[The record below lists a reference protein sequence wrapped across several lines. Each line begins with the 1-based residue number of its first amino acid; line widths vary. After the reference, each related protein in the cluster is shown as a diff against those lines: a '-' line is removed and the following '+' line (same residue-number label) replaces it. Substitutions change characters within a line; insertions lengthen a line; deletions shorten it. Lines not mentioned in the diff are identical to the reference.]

1 MAQPARRSAARTR
14 QVIDPDDRERAAI
27 AAGLRL
33 MAELMAEIG
42 WTTRFNQ
49 LTEPQARALAE
60 AAIDGF
66 LEAMALSA
74 RAPRSGGAVLMDGA
88 LDFNHREK
96 PPAFVDEV
104 NALIDQALVA
114 ENATRPQRDYL
125 GGSRLGE
132 SCSRRL
138 QYEYL
143 KAPKDAGAEFSGQS
157 LRIFALGHV
166 LEDLAIEWLRKAGFD
181 LRVRNRHGEQF
192 GFSAA
197 GGRVQGHADG
207 VVVAAPNGMAVPA
220 LWECK
225 SANAKNWRD
234 IVKRGVRVAKPIY
247 AAQIALYQAYL
258 GLTEAPALFTAINK
272 DTCEIWHE
280 LVPFD
285 GALAQASSDKAVQI
299 LRACDAGE
307 LLPRHT
313 ADPEHFE
320 CRFCAWKERCWA

>member
-1 MAQPARRSAARTR
+1 
-14 QVIDPDDRERAAI
+14 
-27 AAGLRL
+27 
-33 MAELMAEIG
+33 
-42 WTTRFNQ
+42 
-49 LTEPQARALAE
+49 
-60 AAIDGF
+60 
-66 LEAMALSA
+66 
-74 RAPRSGGAVLMDGA
+74 MDGP

-114 ENATRPQRDYL
+114 DNATRPQRDYL

-181 LRVRNRHGEQF
+181 LRVRNRHAEQF

-207 VVVAAPNGMAVPA
+207 VVVTAPNGMAVPA

-234 IVKRGVRVAKPIY
+234 MVKRGVRVAKPIY

-285 GALAQASSDKAVQI
+285 GALAQTASDKAVQI

>member
-1 MAQPARRSAARTR
+1 
-14 QVIDPDDRERAAI
+14 
-27 AAGLRL
+27 
-33 MAELMAEIG
+33 
-42 WTTRFNQ
+42 
-49 LTEPQARALAE
+49 
-60 AAIDGF
+60 
-66 LEAMALSA
+66 
-74 RAPRSGGAVLMDGA
+74 MDA
-88 LDFNHREK
+88 TFDFNHREK
-96 PPAFVDEV
+96 PPEFVDGV

-114 ENATRPQRDYL
+114 ENGARSQRDYL

-143 KAPKDAGAEFSGQS
+143 KAPKDEGAEFSGRS

-181 LRVRNRHGEQF
+181 LRVRNRQGEQF

-207 VVVAAPNGMAVPA
+207 VVVLAPNGMAVPA

-234 IVKRGVRVAKPIY
+234 IVKRGVRAAKPIY

-313 ADPEHFE
+313 ADPEYFE

>member
-1 MAQPARRSAARTR
+1 
-14 QVIDPDDRERAAI
+14 
-27 AAGLRL
+27 
-33 MAELMAEIG
+33 
-42 WTTRFNQ
+42 
-49 LTEPQARALAE
+49 
-60 AAIDGF
+60 
-66 LEAMALSA
+66 
-74 RAPRSGGAVLMDGA
+74 MDTA

-104 NALIDQALVA
+104 NTCIDQALVA

-143 KAPKDAGAEFSGQS
+143 KAPKDADAGFTGQS

-207 VVVAAPNGMAVPA
+207 VVLAAPNGMAVPA

-234 IVKRGVRVAKPIY
+234 IAKRGVTLAKPIY

-258 GLTEAPALFTAINK
+258 GLTEHPALFTAINK

-285 GALAQASSDKAVQI
+285 GALAQAASDKAVQI

-307 LLPRHT
+307 QLPRHT

>member
-1 MAQPARRSAARTR
+1 
-14 QVIDPDDRERAAI
+14 
-27 AAGLRL
+27 
-33 MAELMAEIG
+33 
-42 WTTRFNQ
+42 
-49 LTEPQARALAE
+49 
-60 AAIDGF
+60 
-66 LEAMALSA
+66 
-74 RAPRSGGAVLMDGA
+74 MDAA

-104 NALIDQALVA
+104 NACIDRALVV

-143 KAPKDAGAEFSGQS
+143 KAPTDAGAGFSGQS

-234 IVKRGVRVAKPIY
+234 IAKRGVTLAKPIY

-258 GLTEAPALFTAINK
+258 GLTEHPALFTAINK

-285 GALAQASSDKAVQI
+285 GALAQAASDKAVQI

-307 LLPRHT
+307 QLPRHT

>member
-1 MAQPARRSAARTR
+1 
-14 QVIDPDDRERAAI
+14 
-27 AAGLRL
+27 
-33 MAELMAEIG
+33 
-42 WTTRFNQ
+42 
-49 LTEPQARALAE
+49 
-60 AAIDGF
+60 
-66 LEAMALSA
+66 
-74 RAPRSGGAVLMDGA
+74 MDAA

-104 NALIDQALVA
+104 NACIDQALVA

-143 KAPKDAGAEFSGQS
+143 KAPKDAGAGFSGQS

-207 VVVAAPNGMAVPA
+207 VVVAAPNDMAVPA

-234 IVKRGVRVAKPIY
+234 IAKRGVVLAKPIY

-258 GLTEAPALFTAINK
+258 GLTEHPALFTAINK

-285 GALAQASSDKAVQI
+285 GALAQAASDKAVQI

-307 LLPRHT
+307 QLPRHT

>member
-1 MAQPARRSAARTR
+1 M
-14 QVIDPDDRERAAI
+14 D
-27 AAGLRL
+27 AG
-33 MAELMAEIG
+33 
-42 WTTRFNQ
+42 F
-49 LTEPQARALAE
+49 
-60 AAIDGF
+60 
-66 LEAMALSA
+66 
-74 RAPRSGGAVLMDGA
+74 
-88 LDFNHREK
+88 DFNHREK
-96 PPAFVDEV
+96 PPAFADEV
-104 NALIDQALVA
+104 NACIDPALVA
-114 ENATRPQRDYL
+114 ENSADGRSATIS

-143 KAPKDAGAEFSGQS
+143 KAPKDPGAEFSGQS

-166 LEDLAIEWLRKAGFD
+166 LEDLAIDWLRKAGFD
-181 LRVRNRHGEQF
+181 LRMRNRHGEQF
-192 GFSAA
+192 GFSVA

-234 IVKRGVRVAKPIY
+234 IAKRGVAMAKPVY

-258 GLTEAPALFTAINK
+258 GP
-272 DTCEIWHE
+272 DR
-280 LVPFD
+280 
-285 GALAQASSDKAVQI
+285 GARRSSPRSTRTPASSGTSSCRSTPHSPRPPATRRCTI

-313 ADPEHFE
+313 ADPDHFE
-320 CRFCAWKERCWA
+320 CRFCAWRERCWA

>member
-1 MAQPARRSAARTR
+1 
-14 QVIDPDDRERAAI
+14 
-27 AAGLRL
+27 
-33 MAELMAEIG
+33 
-42 WTTRFNQ
+42 
-49 LTEPQARALAE
+49 
-60 AAIDGF
+60 
-66 LEAMALSA
+66 
-74 RAPRSGGAVLMDGA
+74 MDGA

-104 NALIDQALVA
+104 NVLIDQALVA
-114 ENATRPQRDYL
+114 ESATRPQRDYL

-143 KAPKDAGAEFSGQS
+143 KAPKDTGAGFSGQS

-234 IVKRGVRVAKPIY
+234 IVKRGVTLAKPIY

-280 LVPFD
+280 PVPFD